1 MNKNIRKAV
10 IAGNWKMNKTRPEA
24 KALIEALVPL
34 AKNAGCEVVICVPFT
49 NLETAVELT
58 KGTNI
63 KVGAQN
69 CHFAKSGAY
78 TGEISADMLTEVGV
92 EYVVLGHSERRQY
105 FAETDE
111 TVNKR
116 TKAALEAGLKPIVC
130 VGELLWE
137 RECNITEEV
146 IARQIK
152 LDFYDVSAEDLKKC
166 IIAYEPVWAIGT
178 GKTATADQAQEVCA
192 FIRNTLAK
200 LYGKDVADTITI
212 QYGGSMNA
220 GNAAELLSKPDV
232 DGGLIGGASLKA
244 PDFATIINAAING

>member
-24 KALIEALVPL
+24 RALIEALVPL
-34 AKNAGCEVVICVPFT
+34 AKDAGCEVVICVPFT

-105 FAETDE
+105 FGETDE

-192 FIRNTLAK
+192 FIRSTLAK

-220 GNAAELLSKPDV
+220 GNAAELLSKVDV

-244 PDFATIINAAING
+244 PDFATIINAATNG